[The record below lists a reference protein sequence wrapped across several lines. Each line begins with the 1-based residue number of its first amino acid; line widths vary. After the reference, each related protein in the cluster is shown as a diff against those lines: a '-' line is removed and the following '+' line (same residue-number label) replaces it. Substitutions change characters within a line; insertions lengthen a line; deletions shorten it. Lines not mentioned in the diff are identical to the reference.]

1 MVTIED
7 LISKVSEYNPEA
19 DFDVIKT
26 AYEIADKAHSGQIRN
41 SGEPY
46 IIHPLNVAYILAE
59 LNMDTPTLCA
69 GLLHDVIEDT
79 SYTYEDLEGLFGEE
93 IANLVRGVTKLKNLH
108 FRDKKETQAENIRRM
123 VLAMARDIRV
133 IIIKLA
139 DRLHNM
145 RTLEYKKQDKQRAIA
160 RETIEIY
167 SPLAHRL
174 GIYKIKSELDDL
186 SLRYLD
192 SDSYYDLVE
201 KVNKKKEQREKEIS
215 DLVETLRSKL
225 LEMGIK
231 SEIYGRPK
239 SFYSIYRKMRSQQ
252 KNIEEIFDLM
262 ALRVIVDTLKQCYEV
277 LGAVHSLWKPIPGR
291 FKDYI
296 AMPKA
301 NMYQSIHTTLI
312 CDNGQVFEVQIR
324 TVEMHKMAEFGVA
337 AHWVYKEGQARTS
350 NFDRKIQ
357 WIRQLLEWQADI
369 ADPSDFV
376 NAMKV
381 DFSSAEV
388 FVFTPNGDV
397 VELPENSTPIDFA
410 YRIHSQVGNHCVGAK
425 VNGRIVTLNHH
436 LKTGDIVEV
445 ITSKTG
451 QPSRDWLNIAQSSQA
466 KSKIR
471 QWFKQIDKDQNIH
484 KGQESLEREIRKIG
498 LPKDFIDE
506 DFLRSYAESISLKDL
521 NGLYASIGYGS
532 TTIQQVISKLQ
543 SNYERKNQD
552 KEKPIILK
560 TPQAKHMKNDTGI
573 VVVGADNLKIRF
585 ARCCNPVP
593 GDPVVGFVSKGRGIA
608 VHRTD
613 CKNIINTGEPERI
626 IDVYWNNVENV
637 SYETEI
643 QLKVTNRKGILADIT
658 TMISNNGIDLTDMN
672 TKKHRRSDEFL
683 VNLTLEIS
691 DRDKL
696 SEMIRKLSLVDGVID
711 VYRIHK

>member
-7 LISKVSEYNPEA
+7 LMSKVSEYNPEA

-471 QWFKQIDKDQNIH
+471 QWF
-484 KGQESLEREIRKIG
+484 
-498 LPKDFIDE
+498 
-506 DFLRSYAESISLKDL
+506 
-521 NGLYASIGYGS
+521 
-532 TTIQQVISKLQ
+532 
-543 SNYERKNQD
+543 
-552 KEKPIILK
+552 
-560 TPQAKHMKNDTGI
+560 
-573 VVVGADNLKIRF
+573 
-585 ARCCNPVP
+585 
-593 GDPVVGFVSKGRGIA
+593 
-608 VHRTD
+608 
-613 CKNIINTGEPERI
+613 
-626 IDVYWNNVENV
+626 
-637 SYETEI
+637 
-643 QLKVTNRKGILADIT
+643 
-658 TMISNNGIDLTDMN
+658 
-672 TKKHRRSDEFL
+672 
-683 VNLTLEIS
+683 
-691 DRDKL
+691 
-696 SEMIRKLSLVDGVID
+696 
-711 VYRIHK
+711 